1 MSYELCASMMCADF
15 SYLEREVKIL
25 DAAGI
30 DVFHIDIMDG
40 RFVDNF
46 GVGYQDMKVIR
57 KFTNKPLEVHLMVK
71 NPWNYLETLQH
82 VGANIIYIHPE
93 ADLDPAT
100 TLERIRK
107 MGFAPGIA
115 INPGTSLAY
124 VDNLFHWVDRV
135 LALCVNPGHAGR
147 QYVPY
152 AGKKVEQLLELGK
165 EFNFDVVWDGA
176 CNMDKIEKYAPLGV
190 KGFVLGTSVL
200 FGKNQSYAEI
210 IQNLKSKVDKL
221 CGGI

>member
-15 SYLEREVKIL
+15 SYLEREVEIL
-25 DAAGI
+25 DEAGI

-57 KFTNKPLEVHLMVK
+57 KFTKKPMEAHLMVK
-71 NPWNYLETLQH
+71 NPWNYLETLKH
-82 VGANIIYIHPE
+82 VGVEIIYIHPE
-93 ADLDPAT
+93 ADVDPAT
-100 TLERIRK
+100 TLEKIRK
-107 MGFAPGIA
+107 MGFVPGIA

-124 VDNLFHWVDRV
+124 VEDLFNWVDRV
-135 LALCVNPGHAGR
+135 LAMCVNPGHAGR

-152 AGKKVEQLLELGK
+152 AGKKVLKLLELGK
-165 EFNFDVVWDGA
+165 EYNFDVIWDGSA
-176 CNMDKIEKYAPLGV
+176 TREKIFKYLPLGV

-200 FGKNQSYAEI
+200 FGKDRPYSEI
-210 IQNLKSKVDKL
+210 LKELKDSLKANKN
-221 CGGI
+221 I